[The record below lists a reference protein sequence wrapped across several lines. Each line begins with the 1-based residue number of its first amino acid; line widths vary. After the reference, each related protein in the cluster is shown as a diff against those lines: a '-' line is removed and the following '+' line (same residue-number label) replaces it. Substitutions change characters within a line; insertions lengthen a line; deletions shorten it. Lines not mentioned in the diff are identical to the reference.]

1 VGVEVVVPKVLA
13 RAQLQMVNQEALVV
27 VLAVFMEITWLVLET
42 LHQHHHHKEI
52 RVELSR
58 LARHRLAAVAAVVPE
73 LLVTLTLVEMVV
85 MVVLDQ

>member
-1 VGVEVVVPKVLA
+1 
-13 RAQLQMVNQEALVV
+13 
-27 VLAVFMEITWLVLET
+27 
-42 LHQHHHHKEI
+42 
-52 RVELSR
+52 VELSR